1 MWETWVQFWVRKIP
15 WRRDRLPTPV
25 FLGSPSGWADKE
37 SACIVGDLGL
47 IPGLG
52 RSPGGGK
59 ATTPVFWPGEYHGLY
74 SPWSHKE
81 SDTTKQ
87 LSLSL
92 RKLTWYWK
100 YDSYWWGNQTVACQA
115 PLSIGFPRQE
125 YWSGLSF
132 PFPGDLPNPWM
143 ESTSPELAGRFFIAE
158 SPGKHYILYEHI
170 TLNGN

>member
-1 MWETWVQFWVRKIP
+1 MLEWLSGEESTCQRRRRRFKPWVGKIP
-15 WRRDRLPTPV
+15 WKRKWQPALV
-25 FLGSPSGWADKE
+25 FLP
-37 SACIVGDLGL
+37 
-47 IPGLG
+47 
-52 RSPGGGK
+52 GK
-59 ATTPVFWPGEYHGLY
+59 AHRQRSLVGY